1 MLRSGVLFLLRSCSQ
16 AQASIEG
23 TTGMDQESLNQ
34 IRQIVMEAT
43 EVVEGRLRGDI
54 GAVEGR
60 LRGDIEAVEGRLRG
74 DIEEVKRH
82 TGVLVEHLEQKIEL
96 LAEGHESL
104 HHKIEDVRSELQSSI
119 NHESHE
125 TRALLRSSYQHLHQ
139 RVE

>member
-1 MLRSGVLFLLRSCSQ
+1 MRSYSQ

-34 IRQIVMEAT
+34 IRQIVMEVT
-43 EVVEGRLRGDI
+43 EVVEGRLHGDI

-60 LRGDIEAVEGRLRG
+60 LRGDIEA
-74 DIEEVKRH
+74 VKRH

-104 HHKIEDVRSELQSSI
+104 HHKIEDIRSELQSSI

-139 RVE
+139 RVEQLES